1 MRTKYYRVWL
11 SVEEVDETEGGQRRL
26 VEQMELAAF
35 HTLEEALTYR
45 YELSQKYSPKVTG
58 ETEVINEMTSP
69 ESFSAGD

>member
-11 SVEEVDETEGGQRRL
+11 SVEEVNETEGGQRRL
-26 VEQMELAAF
+26 VEQTELATF

-58 ETEVINEMTSP
+58 EAEVINEMTSP